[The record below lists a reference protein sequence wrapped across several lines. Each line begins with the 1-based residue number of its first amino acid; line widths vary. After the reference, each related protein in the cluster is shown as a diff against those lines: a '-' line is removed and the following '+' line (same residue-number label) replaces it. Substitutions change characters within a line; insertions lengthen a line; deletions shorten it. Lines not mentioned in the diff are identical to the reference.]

1 MRMRLLKQLKWNL
14 ILMALMFVVLGVILI
29 IWPAATMR
37 TICYVLA
44 ALLIAVGAGSLVSYL
59 RKDIS
64 GIIYRYD
71 LVVGLSCI
79 LGGILIIIKVDA
91 LTSLIPVVLGFLV
104 TISGI
109 LKMQNSIDL
118 MRLGHGTWHVAF
130 ILAIVNIVF
139 GVILLMNPFAA
150 EMLIMC
156 LGIALVYSG
165 ITDLYV
171 TIAISIRLKNM
182 HTEIVVTQD
191 ED

>member
-1 MRMRLLKQLKWNL
+1 
-14 ILMALMFVVLGVILI
+14 MALMFIALGVILI

-37 TICYVLA
+37 TICYILA
-44 ALLIAVGAGSLVSYL
+44 GLLIAAGVGSLVSYL
-59 RKDIS
+59 RNDIS

-79 LGGILIIIKVDA
+79 LGGVLIIVKVDA

-130 ILAIVNIVF
+130 GLAIVNIVF
-139 GVILLMNPFAA
+139 GIVLLMNPFAA
-150 EMLIMC
+150 EMLIMF

-182 HTEIVVTQD
+182 HTEIVVTHDKED
-191 ED
+191 E